1 MPGVDYYVGV
11 PSGTVLRDPAIGANL
26 PTGATF
32 SGHTITVTG
41 CNVTLDGF
49 DFTLHSTALVINV
62 TGTGCTTTV
71 QNSKQQAVAASTSL
85 YPIAQLTNLGS
96 GGAFVYQNNEY
107 DGLAPYGV
115 HGGSPF
121 TVNAPICCAG
131 NVTLLYNYFHNFDA
145 KVFQVSGTT
154 PSSPIVVRYN
164 LFADYGSCGTDS
176 STPPGPCQHGSAGYS
191 YYAPG
196 TSVSFTAQF
205 NTYVLPMYIGT
216 ANLTAA
222 ASVMADDLTIDG
234 AAFDHNAVL
243 ARGPQNT
250 CGGNAT
256 SYVSAAGVFDG
267 SMNNPG
273 TALLTNG
280 TFTYNYMDT
289 SGSYFTWYHL
299 TSNGSAITNTTWTSN
314 VDTGTGN
321 PCN

>member
-1 MPGVDYYVGV
+1 
-11 PSGTVLRDPAIGANL
+11 
-26 PTGATF
+26 
-32 SGHTITVTG
+32 
-41 CNVTLDGF
+41 
-49 DFTLHSTALVINV
+49 
-62 TGTGCTTTV
+62 
-71 QNSKQQAVAASTSL
+71 
-85 YPIAQLTNLGS
+85 
-96 GGAFVYQNNEY
+96 
-107 DGLAPYGV
+107 
-115 HGGSPF
+115 
-121 TVNAPICCAG
+121 
-131 NVTLLYNYFHNFDA
+131 
-145 KVFQVSGTT
+145 
-154 PSSPIVVRYN
+154 
-164 LFADYGSCGTDS
+164 
-176 STPPGPCQHGSAGYS
+176 
-191 YYAPG
+191 
-196 TSVSFTAQF
+196 
-205 NTYVLPMYIGT
+205 MYIGT